1 MSEELIAES
10 RRTDTEYLWDMSW
23 DERGYSCS
31 TSSPFG
37 IKMPLWIC
45 IQDARDSVEHL
56 MNEEDY
62 DYLYSETPEI
72 KITRYIDGKFD
83 DWVEIGDW
91 EEAVNWA
98 DDKYV
103 SDEWEAYIQ
112 STKDLTAR
120 LRAEAGLT
128 P

>member
-1 MSEELIAES
+1 MSEEMQAEGQ
-10 RRTDTEYLWDMSW
+10 RTNTEYLWEMSW

-31 TSSPFG
+31 TSADFG

-45 IQDARDSVEHL
+45 IQDAVNSVEHL
-56 MNEEDY
+56 MDEGDYDEDY
-62 DYLYSETPEI
+62 SGTPEI
-72 KITRYIDGKFD
+72 KILRYIDGTLD
-83 DWVEIGDW
+83 GWVEIGDW

-103 SDEWEAYIQ
+103 RAEWEAYIQ
-112 STKDLTAR
+112 QTNDYTAQ

>member
-31 TSSPFG
+31 TSSFG

-45 IQDARDSVEHL
+45 IQDARDSVEDL

-98 DDKYV
+98 DDNYV

>member
-1 MSEELIAES
+1 
-10 RRTDTEYLWDMSW
+10 
-23 DERGYSCS
+23 
-31 TSSPFG
+31 
-37 IKMPLWIC
+37 MPLWIC
-45 IQDARDSVEHL
+45 IQDARDSVEDL

-98 DDKYV
+98 YDKYV
-103 SDEWEAYIQ
+103 SHEWEAYIQ

>member
-1 MSEELIAES
+1 MSEEVITEAQ
-10 RRTDTEYLWDMSW
+10 RTDAEYLWEMSW
-23 DERGYSCS
+23 NERGACCS
-31 TSSPFG
+31 TSPVL
-37 IKMPLWIC
+37 KMPLWIC

-62 DYLYSETPEI
+62 DEDYSDTPEI
-72 KITRYIDGKFD
+72 KIERYIDGKFD
-83 DWVEIGDW
+83 DWVEIEDW
-91 EEAVNWA
+91 DEAVNWA
-98 DDKYV
+98 DEQYV
-103 SDEWEAYIQ
+103 QAEWNAYIQ